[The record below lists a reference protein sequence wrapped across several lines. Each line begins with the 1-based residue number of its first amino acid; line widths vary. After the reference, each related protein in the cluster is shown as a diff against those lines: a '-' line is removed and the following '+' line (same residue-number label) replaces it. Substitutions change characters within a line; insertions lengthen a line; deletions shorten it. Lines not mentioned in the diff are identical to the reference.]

1 MSKQKTFKWSNVF
14 MIAFLV
20 VIVLIP
26 LLMSRTGRTVD
37 SWTEAKDMEKSF
49 ESLEA
54 LKSLEAMEALEGL
67 PELQAEMDSIMAS
80 IEIPELDSFMFII
93 PDLPFREDG
102 KKSKKITIS
111 KSIGL
116 PSYTV
121 PPEIIGGYDA
131 LLEHLVYPEELKKAG
146 VEGTVIVQIH
156 VQKDGSVDKTH
167 LLKSS
172 GYEQLD
178 KAALDAAMKIDFEH
192 VGEPADVWIALPV
205 MFKLKR

>member
-1 MSKQKTFKWSNVF
+1 
-14 MIAFLV
+14 
-20 VIVLIP
+20 
-26 LLMSRTGRTVD
+26 
-37 SWTEAKDMEKSF
+37 
-49 ESLEA
+49 
-54 LKSLEAMEALEGL
+54 
-67 PELQAEMDSIMAS
+67 
-80 IEIPELDSFMFII
+80 
-93 PDLPFREDG
+93 
-102 KKSKKITIS
+102 
-111 KSIGL
+111 
-116 PSYTV
+116 
-121 PPEIIGGYDA
+121 PPKIIGGYDA

-205 MFKLKR
+205 IFKLDNQ